1 MSVRVAIKTLGC
13 KLNFSESATLE
24 RRLVEEGYEN
34 VPFSDDADVYVVN
47 TCAVT
52 EEAGRKCRYYVHGV
66 RRRHPDARIVLMGCY
81 SALRAEQL
89 QKELDADLVLGSNT
103 KFQLP
108 ESIPELLA
116 GGSDCFDPARE
127 SERDFFGAY
136 SLREER
142 TRSFLKVQD
151 GCDYFCT
158 YCTIPLAR
166 GRFRSG
172 DLAALLAAARDIIA
186 HDIREIVLTGVNI
199 GEYRGGN
206 GERLIDLLHALTA
219 LPGLQ
224 RLRISSIE
232 PNLLTDEIIAFAA
245 DSPVI
250 MPHFHIPLQSGCDR
264 ILERM
269 HRRYNRALYAEKVL
283 QIKQLMPKA
292 FVAADVIVGFPGETR
307 EDFQETYAFLD
318 SLPVSALHVFPY
330 SRRPNTPA
338 YGMPDQLSRAEKAER
353 VRRLISLSDEK
364 KLALCRLCEGD
375 VVQVLV
381 ESKEK
386 GGFYSGFSENYLK
399 VMLNCTENAINT
411 IQKVR
416 LAETAADGT
425 MKGEF
430 IDG

>member
-1 MSVRVAIKTLGC
+1 
-13 KLNFSESATLE
+13 
-24 RRLVEEGYEN
+24 
-34 VPFSDDADVYVVN
+34 
-47 TCAVT
+47 
-52 EEAGRKCRYYVHGV
+52 
-66 RRRHPDARIVLMGCY
+66 
-81 SALRAEQL
+81 
-89 QKELDADLVLGSNT
+89 
-103 KFQLP
+103 
-108 ESIPELLA
+108 
-116 GGSDCFDPARE
+116 
-127 SERDFFGAY
+127 
-136 SLREER
+136 
-142 TRSFLKVQD
+142 
-151 GCDYFCT
+151 
-158 YCTIPLAR
+158 
-166 GRFRSG
+166 
-172 DLAALLAAARDIIA
+172 
-186 HDIREIVLTGVNI
+186 
-199 GEYRGGN
+199 
-206 GERLIDLLHALTA
+206 
-219 LPGLQ
+219 

-232 PNLLTDEIIAFAA
+232 PNLLTDEIIAFAS

-292 FVAADVIVGFPGETR
+292 FVAADVIVGFPGETK
-307 EDFQETYAFLD
+307 EDFQETYDFLD

-338 YGMPDQLSRAEKAER
+338 YDMPDQLSRAEKAER

-399 VMLNCTENAINT
+399 VRLNCTENAINT

-425 MKGEF
+425 MKGEI

>member
-1 MSVRVAIKTLGC
+1 MSVRIAIKTLGC

-24 RRLVEEGYEN
+24 RRLAECGYTI
-34 VPFSDDADVYVVN
+34 VPFSAEAELYVIN

-52 EEAGRKCRYYVHGV
+52 EEAGRKCRYYIHGV
-66 RRRHPDARIVLMGCY
+66 RRRQAAAKTVLMGCY
-81 SALRAEQL
+81 SALRAERL
-89 QKELDADLVLGSNT
+89 QQELGADLVLGSNT

-108 ESIPELLA
+108 ERIPALLA
-116 GGSDCFDPARE
+116 GEDGCFDPACE
-127 SERDFFGAY
+127 SSPDFFGAY

-151 GCDYFCT
+151 GCNYYCT

-172 DLAALLAAARDIIA
+172 ALPVLMEAARDIVA
-186 HDIREIVLTGVNI
+186 HDIREVVLTGVNI
-199 GEYRGGN
+199 GEYRGEN
-206 GERLIDLLHALTA
+206 GERFIDLLRALTA

-232 PNLLTDEIIAFAA
+232 PNLLTEEIIALAA
-245 DSPVI
+245 ASPVI

-264 ILERM
+264 ILARM
-269 HRRYNRALYAEKVL
+269 HRRYNCALYAEKVL

-292 FVAADVIVGFPGETR
+292 FVAADVIVGFPGET
-307 EDFQETYAFLD
+307 EADFMETYDFLD

-330 SRRPNTPA
+330 SRRPHTPA
-338 YGMPDQLSRAEKAER
+338 CDMPGQLSRAEKAER
-353 VRRLISLSDEK
+353 VRRLMALSDEK
-364 KLALCRLCEGD
+364 KRTLCRQCEGD

-381 ESKEK
+381 ESAEK

-399 VMLNCTENAINT
+399 VRLNCTENAVNSIR
-411 IQKVR
+411 KVR
-416 LAETAADGT
+416 LAATAPDGT
-425 MKGEF
+425 MKGVT
-430 IDG
+430 IDE

>member
-24 RRLVEEGYEN
+24 RRLAEEGYEN

-108 ESIPELLA
+108 ERIPELLS
-116 GGSDCFDPARE
+116 GGTGSFDPERE

-206 GERLIDLLHALTA
+206 GERLIDLLLALTA

-232 PNLLTDEIIAFAA
+232 PNLLTDEIIALAA

-269 HRRYNRALYAEKVL
+269 HRHYNRALYAEKVL
-283 QIKQLMPKA
+283 RIKQLIPKA
-292 FVAADVIVGFPGETR
+292 FVAADVIVGFPGETK
-307 EDFQETYAFLD
+307 EDFQETYDFLD

-399 VMLNCTENAINT
+399 VRLNCTENAINT

-425 MKGEF
+425 MKGEI

>member
-24 RRLVEEGYEN
+24 RRLAEEGYEN

-108 ESIPELLA
+108 ERIPELLS
-116 GGSDCFDPARE
+116 GGTGSFDPERE

-206 GERLIDLLHALTA
+206 GERLIDLLLALTA

-232 PNLLTDEIIAFAA
+232 PNLLTDEIIALAA

-264 ILERM
+264 SLERM

-283 QIKQLMPKA
+283 RIKQLIPKA

-307 EDFQETYAFLD
+307 EDFQETYDFLD

-399 VMLNCTENAINT
+399 VRLNCTENAINT

-425 MKGEF
+425 MKGEI